1 MPGWGAVQVTAGAQ
15 GLPCRGAEGA
25 DPVALHPQDGTVRE
39 AGRDR
44 PVPEAYPASLTTA
57 TAARTHCEQR
67 FSLRKLYPDPLSGTF
82 CGAGAKACS
91 GDARW
96 GNACVSPL
104 VRDHSER
111 TLMWTRGEH
120 TGRTLGCIR
129 CLHTGGRD
137 LNQRLGATGTLSSPL
152 LSACGFQSLSLMSF
166 PKRETGTEALG
177 PRPDRECWRGC
188 VILPTVPKLKA
199 LAGLSWALHGSRAR
213 PGSASCSWGW
223 RVL

>member
-1 MPGWGAVQVTAGAQ
+1 MEVTAEAQ
-15 GLPCRGAEGA
+15 CLPCRGTEGA

-44 PVPEAYPASLTTA
+44 PVPKAHPASLTTA
-57 TAARTHCEQR
+57 TAAPTHCEQR
-67 FSLRKLYPDPLSGTF
+67 FSLRKLYPDPLSGTLR
-82 CGAGAKACS
+82 GAGAKACS
-91 GDARW
+91 RDTWW

-104 VRDHSER
+104 VRDRSER

-129 CLHTGGRD
+129 CLHTGARD
-137 LNQRLGATGTLSSPL
+137 RNQGLGATGTPSSPL

-166 PKRETGTEALG
+166 PKRETDTEALG
-177 PRPDRECWRGC
+177 PRPECECWRGC

-199 LAGLSWALHGSRAR
+199 SAGLSWALHGSHAR
-213 PGSASCSWGW
+213 PGSASCSRGW